1 MFEDYLQYSVCKLSS
16 EAEALVMCFIF
27 ACVGPCGWVDNSSSV
42 LMHVLSEVL
51 FKAHLPN

>member
-16 EAEALVMCFIF
+16 KAEALVMCFIF